1 MTIKTAT
8 AGKQRIKN
16 LPAGKWTPEV
26 EALFPIMLPA
36 ELTTKGSDFNS
47 ILILANHPQL
57 AEPWLRFNA
66 KVAQGFTLSSRLKEI
81 VILRAAWRQGSD
93 YEWVHHMI
101 SAARVGLTSADFDAL
116 QSDLPGSGWSDPEA
130 ELIRAIDQICLDGRI
145 APPTLT
151 ALNRHFSVEQVMEL
165 LFVATC
171 YVALATVLNTAG
183 AVIEPPVLE
192 MAASAGFP
200 MLKPVNRPK
209 LEEQE

>member
-1 MTIKTAT
+1 MTIETAV
-8 AGKQRIKN
+8 AGEQRIKN
-16 LPAGKWTPEV
+16 LPAEKWTPEV

-36 ELTTKGSDFNS
+36 ESTAKGSDFNS
-47 ILILANHPQL
+47 ILILANHPRL

-101 SAARVGLTSADFDAL
+101 SAARVGLTSADFEAL
-116 QSDLPGSGWSDPEA
+116 QSDIAESGWSDLEA
-130 ELIRAIDQICLDGRI
+130 EIIRATDQICLDGRI

-151 ALNRHFSVEQVMEL
+151 ALSRHFSVEQVMEL

-171 YVALATVLNTAG
+171 YMALATVLNSAG
-183 AVIEPPVLE
+183 AAIEPPVLE

-200 MLKPVNRPK
+200 MLKPSKRPK

>member
-1 MTIKTAT
+1 MTTETAST
-8 AGKQRIKN
+8 CEQRIEN
-16 LPAGKWTPEV
+16 LPVGKWTPEV

-36 ELTTKGSDFNS
+36 DSTAKGSDFNS
-47 ILILANHPQL
+47 ILILAHHPRL

-66 KVAQGFTLSSRLKEI
+66 KVAQGFSLCTRLKEI
-81 VILRAAWRQGSD
+81 VILRTAWRQGSD

-101 SAARVGLTSADFDAL
+101 SAARVGLTSADFEAL
-116 QSDLPGSGWSDPEA
+116 QSDIAGSGWSDLEA
-130 ELIRAIDQICLDGRI
+130 EIIRATDQICLHGRI

-183 AVIEPPVLE
+183 AAIEPAVRE
-192 MAASAGFP
+192 MAMSAGFP
-200 MLKPVNRPK
+200 MLEPIMQPK
-209 LEEQE
+209 LEE

>member
-1 MTIKTAT
+1 MTVETAI
-8 AGKQRIKN
+8 ASEQRIEN

-26 EALFPIMLPA
+26 EALFPIMLPPESTA
-36 ELTTKGSDFNS
+36 KGSDFNS
-47 ILILANHPQL
+47 ILVLANHPRL

-66 KVAQGFTLSSRLKEI
+66 KVAQGFTLSARIKEI

-101 SAARVGLTSADFDAL
+101 SAARVGFTIADFDAL
-116 QSDLPGSGWSDPEA
+116 QSDLLGSGWSDLEA
-130 ELIRAIDQICLDGRI
+130 ELIRATDQICLDGRI

-183 AVIEPPVLE
+183 AVIEPQVLE
-192 MAASAGFP
+192 MATSAGFP
-200 MLKPVNRPK
+200 MLKPIKRPK
-209 LEEQE
+209 LEEQA